1 MEERAVG
8 RELNIRDMVAILLR
22 RKWMILGIS
31 LACAA
36 FFCAYSAFLITPMY
50 RAAVSFYIS
59 NSSGADVRMLTSSD
73 VAASE
78 QLVDT
83 YVYILSSNTVLD
95 AVAQKSD
102 LRVSGSALR
111 EMVTVS
117 PIDGAGLCRIE
128 VLSQE
133 AQLSADAADA
143 IARYAPAEVAKIVE
157 GTSVK
162 IVERAETPDAPV
174 TPDVPRSTATGL
186 LLGLLLSACFVLLR
200 AALIGRVVMHSG
212 AVR

>member
-1 MEERAVG
+1 MEERTIG
-8 RELNIRDMVAILLR
+8 RELNIPDMVGILLR

-36 FFCAYSAFLITPMY
+36 FFCVYSAFLVTPMY
-50 RAAVSFYIS
+50 RCVVSFYIS
-59 NSSGADVRMLTSSD
+59 NVSGADVQMRTSSD
-73 VAASE
+73 VTASE
-78 QLVDT
+78 NLVDT

-102 LRVSGSALR
+102 LRVNGSALR

-117 PIDGAGLCRIE
+117 PVDGTVLCRVE
-128 VLSQE
+128 VLSPE

-157 GTSVK
+157 GTSAK

-174 TPDVPRSTATGL
+174 TPDILRSTATGL
-186 LLGLLLSACFVLLR
+186 LLGLLLSVCFVLLR
-200 AALIGRVVMHSG
+200 AALTGRVVTHSG

>member
-1 MEERAVG
+1 M
-8 RELNIRDMVAILLR
+8 
-22 RKWMILGIS
+22 
-31 LACAA
+31 
-36 FFCAYSAFLITPMY
+36 
-50 RAAVSFYIS
+50 
-59 NSSGADVRMLTSSD
+59 
-73 VAASE
+73 
-78 QLVDT
+78 
-83 YVYILSSNTVLD
+83 
-95 AVAQKSD
+95 
-102 LRVSGSALR
+102 SGSALR

-117 PIDGAGLCRIE
+117 PIDGTGLCRIE

-200 AALIGRVVMHSG
+200 AALTGRVVTHSG